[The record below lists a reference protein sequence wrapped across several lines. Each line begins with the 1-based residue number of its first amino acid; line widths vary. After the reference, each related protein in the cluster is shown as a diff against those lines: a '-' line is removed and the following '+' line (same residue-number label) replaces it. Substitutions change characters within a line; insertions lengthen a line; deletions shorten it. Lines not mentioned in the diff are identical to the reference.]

1 MPPASQGFP
10 KPLGAS
16 RHPTGMLKLIAAVAL
31 LTVAAPLFAADDPV
45 KMVNTDTAGLA
56 LKGYD
61 PVAYFVEGRAV
72 QGIAMLQ
79 HGWNG
84 AIWRFATEANRDRF
98 VKDPQAY
105 APQFGGYC
113 AWAVSRNYTADID
126 PEAFDIVGDKL
137 YLNYSKLVQL
147 RWKVNREENIR
158 KAGQNW
164 PKLTQAA
171 KGTK

>member
-1 MPPASQGFP
+1 
-10 KPLGAS
+10 
-16 RHPTGMLKLIAAVAL
+16 MLKVIFVLAL
-31 LTVAAPLFAADDPV
+31 FIPAAPAFAADEPV
-45 KMVNTDTAGLA
+45 KTINTDPRGLA

-61 PVAYFVEGRAV
+61 PVAYFADGKAVEGSST
-72 QGIAMLQ
+72 LQ
-79 HGWNG
+79 FEWGG
-84 AIWRFATEANRDRF
+84 ATWRFATAANRDRF
-98 VKDPQAY
+98 MKDPGSF

-126 PEAFDIVGDKL
+126 PNAFEIVGGKL

-147 RWKVNREENIR
+147 RWNVNREENIR

-164 PKLTQAA
+164 PRLTQAA